1 MTTVTIYKSN
11 ENMYKGF
18 TCKGHAG
25 YAGFGKDIICASISI
40 LVINTINSLE
50 ELASQAMTIK
60 DDESTGYIDCCFV
73 QECNEKSKL
82 LMDSMI
88 LGLQSIVQQGGK
100 KYLKLRFE
108 EV

>member
-11 ENMYKGF
+11 EDVYKGF

-25 YAGFGKDIICASISI
+25 YAVSGKDIICASISI

-50 ELASQAMTIK
+50 ELAGQSMTVK
-60 DDESTGYIDCCFV
+60 DDETTGYIDCRFT

-82 LMDSMI
+82 LIDSMI
-88 LGLQSIVQQGGK
+88 LGLESIVQQGGK

>member
-11 ENMYKGF
+11 KDIYKGF

-25 YAGFGKDIICASISI
+25 YKAFGKDIICASISI

-50 ELASQAMTIK
+50 ELAGQEMDVK
-60 DDESTGYIDCCFV
+60 EDENTGYIDCRLT

-82 LMDSMI
+82 LLDSMI
-88 LGLQSIVQQGGK
+88 LGLQCIVQQGGK

>member
-1 MTTVTIYKSN
+1 MTTITIYKSN
-11 ENMYKGF
+11 NNLYKGF

-25 YAGFGKDIICASISI
+25 FANSGKDIVCASISV
-40 LVINTINSLE
+40 LVINTLNSMDELVHE
-50 ELASQAMTIK
+50 EMDVKS
-60 DDESTGYIDCCFV
+60 DETTGYI
-73 QECNEKSKL
+73 ECRFPKEISEQSKL

-88 LGLQSIVQQGGK
+88 LGLTDIVNLYGK

>member
-1 MTTVTIYKSN
+1 MTTVTIYKSDDGI
-11 ENMYKGF
+11 YKGF

-25 YAGFGKDIICASISI
+25 YAVSGKDIICASISI

-50 ELASQAMTIK
+50 ALAGQEMSVK
-60 DDESTGYIDCCFV
+60 SDENTGYIDCRFT

-82 LMDSMI
+82 LLDSMI
-88 LGLQSIVQQGGK
+88 LGLESIVQQGGK